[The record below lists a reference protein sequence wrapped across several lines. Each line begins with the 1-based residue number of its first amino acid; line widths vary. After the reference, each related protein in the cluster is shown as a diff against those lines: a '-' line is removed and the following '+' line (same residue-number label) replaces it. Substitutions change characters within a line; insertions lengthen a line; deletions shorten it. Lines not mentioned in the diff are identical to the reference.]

1 MWVGNGL
8 ACQCSEAKAYNLASM
23 TGTSSPNLRA
33 RLRRIFVT
41 AILIVGG
48 TAVVTYGLDYAV
60 FRIRAATNRS
70 AYGSVTVNHYYAV
83 LQKNGKTQFIFDPPQ
98 AQTCVNALF
107 PHSGALPCW
116 YLSRHPEQ
124 RTDI

>member
-1 MWVGNGL
+1 MTPT
-8 ACQCSEAKAYNLASM
+8 SEPS
-23 TGTSSPNLRA
+23 LRV
-33 RLRRIFVT
+33 RLRRIFV
-41 AILIVGG
+41 AVILTVVG
-48 TAVVTYGLDYAV
+48 AAALAYGLDYAV
-60 FRIRAATNRS
+60 FRIRAATHGN

-83 LQKNGKTQFIFDPPQ
+83 LLKNGKTQFIFDPPQ

-107 PHSGALPCW
+107 PHEGRLPCW